1 MSGFFRIEKLNRWL
15 DHRNFTV
22 DELSNISTVRT
33 GPDEY
38 LLEAQMWLLSE
49 SPDVP
54 LPSREE
60 LRRAI
65 RHATYQRLS
74 EKGGRER
81 ALDAK
86 IREMEA
92 LFGGVR

>member
-1 MSGFFRIEKLNRWL
+1 MSDFFRIEKLNRWL
-15 DHRNFTV
+15 DHRNFDV
-22 DELSNISTVRT
+22 DELSNISTVPT

-49 SPDVP
+49 APDTP
-54 LPSREE
+54 LPSKEE

-86 IREMEA
+86 LGEMEA
-92 LFGGVR
+92 LFGGAR